1 MRIAMAVLCAFL
13 FLVLT
18 SPEALASMATSE
30 IESYDRLAA
39 FMEEKQDVWT
49 AGLQAFA
56 VPGLFQLRRGQIF
69 QGTIH
74 IAVEIGAIVFFFR
87 RTEIIN
93 NGDTFS
99 VLTVNWVALILL
111 AANHTYSAYDNAR
124 WALGKNAELR
134 VKYEVD
140 KVILGVA
147 F

>member
-18 SPEALASMATSE
+18 SPETLASMATSE

-56 VPGLFQLRRGQIF
+56 VPGLFQLRRGHIF